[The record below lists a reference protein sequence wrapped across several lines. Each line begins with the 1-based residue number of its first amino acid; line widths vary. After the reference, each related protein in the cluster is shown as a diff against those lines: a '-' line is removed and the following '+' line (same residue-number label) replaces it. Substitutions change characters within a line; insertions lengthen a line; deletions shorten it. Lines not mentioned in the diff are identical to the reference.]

1 MHRSEFPGDEHYK
14 EYLEEVADHCSEGV
28 EEKTNEV
35 VGKIQ
40 TLENN
45 VEQLILRDL
54 KIMSGVQYTALIT

>member
-1 MHRSEFPGDEHYK
+1 MHRSEFPGDEHYT

-45 VEQLILRDL
+45 LEQLMKMVKDNDAGNLLR
-54 KIMSGVQYTALIT
+54 SCT

>member
-1 MHRSEFPGDEHYK
+1 MHRSEFPGDDHYTA
-14 EYLEEVADHCSEGV
+14 YLEEVADHCSEGV

-45 VEQLILRDL
+45 LEKLMQMVKDNNAGNLLR
-54 KIMSGVQYTALIT
+54 SCT